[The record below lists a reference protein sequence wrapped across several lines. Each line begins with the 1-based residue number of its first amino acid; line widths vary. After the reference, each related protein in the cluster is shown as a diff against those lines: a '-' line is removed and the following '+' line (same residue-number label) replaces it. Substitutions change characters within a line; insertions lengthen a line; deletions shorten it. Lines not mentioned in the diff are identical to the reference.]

1 MKSLLLQSVNK
12 KNHRTKTALLKV
24 TNNILMKKNSQHAVL
39 LVLLEL
45 STAIDTVDH
54 SPLLQSLPTSF
65 TILGAPLDD
74 SRHTVKPR
82 KHQH

>member
-1 MKSLLLQSVNK
+1 M
-12 KNHRTKTALLKV
+12 
-24 TNNILMKKNSQHAVL
+24 NSQHAVL